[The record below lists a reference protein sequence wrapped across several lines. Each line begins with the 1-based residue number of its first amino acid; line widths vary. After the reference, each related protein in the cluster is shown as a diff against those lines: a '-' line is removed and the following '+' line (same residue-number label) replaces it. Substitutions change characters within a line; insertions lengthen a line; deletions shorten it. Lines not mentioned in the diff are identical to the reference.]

1 MALAENIKERRTAK
15 GMTTE
20 ELAGIV
26 GVTRMAISLFENG
39 ERTPSLY
46 NAVRLAEALDTT
58 VENLVNNHEKENDN
72 NE

>member
-1 MALAENIKERRTAK
+1 MALAENIKEIRTAK

-26 GVTRMAISLFENG
+26 GVTRMAISNYETG
-39 ERTPSLY
+39 KRMPDLY
-46 NAVRLAEALDTT
+46 SALRIAKALDTT

>member
-26 GVTRMAISLFENG
+26 GVTRMAISNYETG
-39 ERTPSLY
+39 QRMPDLY
-46 NAVRLAEALDTT
+46 SALRIAKALDTT
-58 VENLVNNHEKENDN
+58 VEELARVKENDN